1 MRSNRSDDNE
11 NDLSPLP
18 PNGSHLRPGTRVLHN
33 QTLNNSTAGEI
44 QRRRHVT
51 AATGTDPH
59 VDLTV
64 QMNSKYTKRQNQKI
78 RRWNKM
84 MFFIIPPIVSCAVGF
99 FRMLSSLET
108 SSSTH
113 LRHDNEN
120 IGSLNRRPGFSV
132 SSTIFEKTNFE
143 TEANHM
149 HKENLEQ
156 LEKSKNDPLNKTS
169 NANSDAHYVE
179 TTSWKTFIDE
189 NDSRKSNSG
198 TSKSYDPKKE
208 LYNIVYE
215 DG

>member
-18 PNGSHLRPGTRVLHN
+18 PNGSHLRSGTRILHN
-33 QTLNNSTAGEI
+33 QTLNNLTAGEI

-64 QMNSKYTKRQNQKI
+64 QMNSKYTKRQNQKS

-108 SSSTH
+108 SSSMH

-132 SSTIFEKTNFE
+132 DSTIFEETNFE
-143 TEANHM
+143 TEVNHM
-149 HKENLEQ
+149 HKENLD
-156 LEKSKNDPLNKTS
+156 LHKTS

-179 TTSWKTFIDE
+179 TTSWKTFTDE
-189 NDSRKSNSG
+189 NGSRKSYSG
-198 TSKSYDPKKE
+198 TSDPKKE